1 MNTPAAAFTPEPPAS
16 VKGSMS
22 QTGSPRRLMACLWHR
37 RSWLALLG
45 WLPAAGALAAQSVSP
60 PIAEYQEKARS
71 SFQLHNGSLFPLT
84 VVLEVRGFRVTEAGE
99 VVDTPLDTSRVHVK
113 LSAMSF
119 RIPPR
124 GSYRVFY
131 EATGD
136 TLPAWFN
143 ILSAMSGARTD
154 NGLNVRLLLPH
165 VVYLNQKQPLKKSD
179 VAIRA
184 FELDAAGKKVRIHL
198 ENLGPRLGRVIQV
211 NVADGQSTSDPAAG
225 LPLFPNS
232 RRWIEVPWTGE
243 RSPTRLT
250 VRFARF
256 TIDTA
261 LTATPAPLAADSAT
275 AVRRP

>member
-1 MNTPAAAFTPEPPAS
+1 M
-16 VKGSMS
+16 
-22 QTGSPRRLMACLWHR
+22 
-37 RSWLALLG
+37 LG
-45 WLPAAGALAAQSVSP
+45 WMATALPLRGQSVSP

-165 VVYLNQKQPLKKSD
+165 VVYLNQKQPLKKNE

-184 FELDAAGKKVRIHL
+184 FQLDAAGQ
-198 ENLGPRLGRVIQV
+198 EGPHSPGEPGPPPG
-211 NVADGQSTSDPAAG
+211 ASAP
-225 LPLFPNS
+225 
-232 RRWIEVPWTGE
+232 GE
-243 RSPTRLT
+243 RHGR
-250 VRFARF
+250 
-256 TIDTA
+256 A
-261 LTATPAPLAADSAT
+261 LHQRPRGWLPALSQEPALDRSALDRGT
-275 AVRRP
+275 SSHRAHGSFRALHH

>member
-1 MNTPAAAFTPEPPAS
+1 MRDNNLFASILRRFTASCSLPLATLVLAAS
-16 VKGSMS
+16 
-22 QTGSPRRLMACLWHR
+22 
-37 RSWLALLG
+37 
-45 WLPAAGALAAQSVSP
+45 ALAAQSVSP

-84 VVLEVRGFRVTEAGE
+84 VVLEVRGFKVTEAGE
-99 VVDTPLDTSRVHVK
+99 VEDVPLDTSRVHVQ

-119 RIPPR
+119 RMPPKS
-124 GSYRVFY
+124 SYRVFY

-165 VVYLNQKQPLKKSD
+165 VVYLNQKQHLNKQE

-184 FELDAAGKKVRIHL
+184 FELTAAGKARVQL
-198 ENLGPRLGRVIQV
+198 ENVGPHLGRVLQV
-211 NVADGQSTSDPAAG
+211 NVTDGKTTSEPAG
-225 LPLFPNS
+225 GFPLFPHS
-232 RRWIEVPWTGE
+232 RRWTEVPWTGE
-243 RSPTRLT
+243 ALPNRIS

-256 TIDTA
+256 SIDTTVTASRTA
-261 LTATPAPLAADSAT
+261 LAGDTGVGTA
-275 AVRRP
+275 RP

>member
-1 MNTPAAAFTPEPPAS
+1 MLGWIAAA
-16 VKGSMS
+16 
-22 QTGSPRRLMACLWHR
+22 
-37 RSWLALLG
+37 
-45 WLPAAGALAAQSVSP
+45 LPLRGQSVSP

-84 VVLEVRGFRVTEAGE
+84 VVLEVRSFRVTEAGE

-165 VVYLNQKQPLKKSD
+165 VVYLNQKQPLKKSE

-184 FELDAAGKKVRIHL
+184 FQLDAAGKKARIHL
-198 ENLGPRLGRVIQV
+198 ENLGPRLGRVLQV
-211 NVADGQSTSDPAAG
+211 NVTDGHSTSDPTGG
-225 LPLFPNS
+225 LPLFPKS

-243 RSPTRLT
+243 RAPTRLT

-261 LTATPAPLAADSAT
+261 LTAVPAPLAADSGT
-275 AVRRP
+275 PVRQP

>member
-1 MNTPAAAFTPEPPAS
+1 MLRN
-16 VKGSMS
+16 
-22 QTGSPRRLMACLWHR
+22 WI
-37 RSWLALLG
+37 ALLA
-45 WLPAAGALAAQSVSP
+45 WLPAAGTLAGQSVSP

-71 SFQLHNGSLFPLT
+71 SFQLQNGSLFPLT
-84 VVLEVRGFRVTEAGE
+84 VVLEVRGFQVTEAGE
-99 VVDTPLDTSRVHVK
+99 VVDVPLDTSRVHVK

-165 VVYLNQKQPLKKSD
+165 VVYLNQKQPLRKTD
-179 VAIRA
+179 VV
-184 FELDAAGKKVRIHL
+184 VRVFQVDSVGQKARLQL
-198 ENLGPRLGRVIQV
+198 ENVGPNLGRVLQV
-211 NVADGQSTSDPAAG
+211 NMKNDHTGSDPVG
-225 LPLFPNS
+225 GFPLFPRS
-232 RRWIEVPWTGE
+232 RRWIEVPWRGKQP
-243 RSPTRLT
+243 PTALS

-256 TIDTA
+256 SIDTVLTPTTLPPATTAGAA
-261 LTATPAPLAADSAT
+261 L
-275 AVRRP
+275 RRP

>member
-1 MNTPAAAFTPEPPAS
+1 MLRN
-16 VKGSMS
+16 
-22 QTGSPRRLMACLWHR
+22 
-37 RSWLALLG
+37 WLALLG
-45 WLPAAGALAAQSVSP
+45 WLSAAGPLAGQSVSP
-60 PIAEYQEKARS
+60 PIAEYHEKARS
-71 SFQLHNGSLFPLT
+71 SFELQNGSLFPLT
-84 VVLEVRGFRVTEAGE
+84 VVLEVRGFQVTEAGE

-165 VVYLNQKQPLKKSD
+165 VVYLNQKQPLRRGD
-179 VAIRA
+179 VWIRT
-184 FELDAAGKKVRIHL
+184 FQIDQAAQKVRVQL
-198 ENLGPRLGRVIQV
+198 ENLGPNLGRVLEISV
-211 NVADGQSTSDPAAG
+211 RDNHSLNDPVG
-225 LPLFPNS
+225 GFPLFPRS
-232 RRWIEVPWTGE
+232 RRWVELPWVRE
-243 RSPTRLT
+243 HPPTALL

-256 TIDTA
+256 SIDTVLTPTMLPAASTTGAA
-261 LTATPAPLAADSAT
+261 L
-275 AVRRP
+275 RRP

>member
-1 MNTPAAAFTPEPPAS
+1 MLIAAVPAAT
-16 VKGSMS
+16 
-22 QTGSPRRLMACLWHR
+22 
-37 RSWLALLG
+37 
-45 WLPAAGALAAQSVSP
+45 AAAAQSVSP
-60 PIAEYQEKARS
+60 PIAEYREKARS

-84 VVLEVRGFRVTEAGE
+84 VVLEVRGFRVTETGE

-143 ILSAMSGARTD
+143 ILSAMSGARTE

-165 VVYLNQKQPLKKSD
+165 VVYLNQKQPLKQNQ

-184 FELDAAGKKVRIHL
+184 FELDSAGKKARIQL
-198 ENLGPRLGRVIQV
+198 ENLGPNLGRVLQV
-211 NVADGQSTSDPAAG
+211 NIADRHSTSEPAG
-225 LPLFPNS
+225 GFPLFPKS

-243 RSPTRLT
+243 NPPSSLS

-261 LTATPAPLAADSAT
+261 MGATRSRATDTTTAL
-275 AVRRP
+275 RRP

>member
-1 MNTPAAAFTPEPPAS
+1 MRNYELFASILRRCTPRCSLPLAALVLAAS
-16 VKGSMS
+16 
-22 QTGSPRRLMACLWHR
+22 
-37 RSWLALLG
+37 
-45 WLPAAGALAAQSVSP
+45 ALAAQSVSP

-99 VVDTPLDTSRVHVK
+99 VEDVPLDTSRVHVQ

-119 RIPPR
+119 RMAPKS
-124 GSYRVFY
+124 SYRVFY

-165 VVYLNQKQPLKKSD
+165 VVYLNQKQPLKKEE

-184 FELDAAGKKVRIHL
+184 FELTAAGKARIQL
-198 ENLGPRLGRVIQV
+198 ENVGSNLGRVLQV
-211 NVADGQSTSDPAAG
+211 NITDGKASSEPAG
-225 LPLFPNS
+225 GFPLFPHS
-232 RRWIEVPWTGE
+232 RRWTEIPWTGE
-243 RSPTRLT
+243 APPNRIS
-250 VRFARF
+250 VHFARF
-256 TIDTA
+256 GIDTMMTPTR
-261 LTATPAPLAADSAT
+261 TAIAGDTGVGT
-275 AVRRP
+275 ARP

>member
-1 MNTPAAAFTPEPPAS
+1 M
-16 VKGSMS
+16 
-22 QTGSPRRLMACLWHR
+22 QTRLPSRLMTSLVGR
-37 RSWLALLG
+37 GWLALLG
-45 WLPAAGALAAQSVSP
+45 WFPATGALAAQSVSP

-71 SFQLHNGSLFPLT
+71 SFQLQNGSLFPLT
-84 VVLEVRGFRVTEAGE
+84 VVLEVRGFQVSEAGE
-99 VVDTPLDTSRVHVK
+99 VIDTPLDTNRVHVK

-165 VVYLNQKQPLKKSD
+165 VVYLNQKQPLAKSQ

-184 FELDAAGKKVRIHL
+184 FQLDSATRKVRVQL
-198 ENLGPRLGRVIQV
+198 ENLGPNLGRVLQV
-211 NVADGQSTSDPAAG
+211 NAKNDHTTSDPAG
-225 LPLFPNS
+225 GFPLFPRS
-232 RRWIEVPWTGE
+232 RRWVE
-243 RSPTRLT
+243 LT
-250 VRFARF
+250 WPGDQPPAALSVRFARF
-256 TIDTA
+256 SIDTV
-261 LTATPAPLAADSAT
+261 LTPTMPAPVMPGAAA
-275 AVRRP
+275 ARGR